1 VKNKIMIAAVGPVP
15 RSLMRRLAARVAK
28 RV

>member
-1 VKNKIMIAAVGPVP
+1 MIAAVGPVP

-28 RV
+28 RT